1 MLVGQPRP
9 KRLFCRFKKCSTKL
23 WVKKCKYFFKVDR
36 FTTSGFDRVTKIWNR
51 RGECIFTTGSSPTH
65 LIRSS
70 TWVGD
75 GLMLGSE
82 NVFQDHVGVV
92 NYDPTYNDTKFS
104 LVVGDRSCVN
114 SVDYCYL
121 HGTLAFCDDL
131 GRAVILSL
139 QNPRRQLNMSR
150 KGFSSKILTKMS
162 VEQKKDSKEY
172 SVTLE
177 NYPDLSKIHDSK
189 KGESIDAKKTR
200 RIGQC
205 RTIWKVF
212 TFRNWA
218 LSSLKF
224 SLKYNFGHRPN

>member
-1 MLVGQPRP
+1 MQIKKQFSFDSNGNFILVIENFEDERKINFMKSDMFQ
-9 KRLFCRFKKCSTKL
+9 
-23 WVKKCKYFFKVDR
+23 VDR
-36 FTTSGFDRVTKIWNR
+36 ITTSGFDRVTKIWNR

-92 NYDPTYNDTKFS
+92 YYDPTYNDTKFS
-104 LVVGDRSCVN
+104 LVVGNRSCVN

-150 KGFSSKILTKMS
+150 KGFTSKYLTKMTVKNQS
-162 VEQKKDSKEY
+162 ESNQY
-172 SVTLE
+172 SVCLE
-177 NYPDLSKIHDSK
+177 NNTDLSKIHDSK
-189 KGESIDAKKTR
+189 KDEKFDVKKTR
-200 RIGQC
+200 PIG
-205 RTIWKVF
+205 
-212 TFRNWA
+212 
-218 LSSLKF
+218 KF
-224 SLKYNFGHRPN
+224 